1 MWKSLATRVLVPVV
15 GSVAGFVIVCC
26 LLLYAD
32 MKRSRIEE
40 RILHANDVAG
50 VVVKS
55 TRYAMLKADRET
67 LQRIVGNV
75 NEEVLVEHVRIFNKQ
90 GVVVFAGKNE
100 ELGQEVDKNGEG
112 CLVCHANPT
121 PIQTLGPMEQARR
134 FVTEQGVHVMAVTQ
148 AIYNEPECF
157 NAACHY
163 HEAEQVVLG
172 TLDIGL
178 SEEPL
183 ERSLATLR
191 RQLLVFGVLVVLLS
205 AGGVIAL
212 LQRNLLGHLR
222 SLAMHCEPLLDK
234 PREGPE
240 RHNDLALL
248 TRAVKQLEH
257 KAADPGPSPPA

>member
-40 RILHANDVAG
+40 RILHASDVAS

-67 LQRIVGNV
+67 LQRMVSNV

-90 GVVVFAGKNE
+90 GVVVFAGKEE
-100 ELGQEVDKNGEG
+100 ELGREVDKSGEG
-112 CLVCHANPT
+112 CLLCHANPT
-121 PIQTLGPMEQARR
+121 PIQTLGRMEQARR
-134 FVTEQGVHVMAVTQ
+134 FVTEQGVHVMAITQ
-148 AIYNEPECF
+148 AVYNEPECA

-163 HEAEQVVLG
+163 HEAGQLVLG

-183 ERSLATLR
+183 QHSLATLR

-205 AGGVIAL
+205 AGGVTAL
-212 LQRNLLGHLR
+212 LQRNLLGPIR
-222 SLAMHCEPLLDK
+222 TLAAHAETQLAALPTGVD
-234 PREGPE
+234 RN
-240 RHNDLALL
+240 NDLALL
-248 TRAVKQLEH
+248 TCALTQKDRE
-257 KAADPGPSPPA
+257 AAAPGPAPPG